1 MINAYVSGWKIID
14 YHTEALDTAIDEEIP
29 AQNGKRL
36 ALIGFSYLAAG
47 TAHIMSILHCGT
59 VLGSRNTASAIA
71 MSGQKHVFTTN
82 APTDPAGGAAATPD
96 IIAYQLVDGSWEYN
110 VVASISGSDITLTTN
125 IAGVDAGGGLAAI
138 AALGK
143 VRIFGVV
150 GDAFCFKQSLTA
162 SVKTERY
169 DAISVLAPFKG
180 DPLYVTIDN
189 ATAAGFLHNMI
200 WAYINK

>member
-1 MINAYVSGWKIID
+1 MINAHISGWQIKD
-14 YHTEALDTAIDEEIP
+14 YHTETLDNVIDESVDG
-29 AQNGKRL
+29 QNGKRL

-47 TAHIMSILHCGT
+47 TAHIMSIMHCGSIG
-59 VLGSRNTASAIA
+59 GSRNTAAILA
-71 MSGQKHVFTTN
+71 VSGQKDITTTT

-96 IIAYQLVDGSWEYN
+96 IIAYQLTDGSWEWN
-110 VVASISGSDITLTTN
+110 TIASIAASVITLTNN
-125 IAGVDAGGGLAAI
+125 IAGVDAGGGATAI

-150 GDAFCFKQSLTA
+150 GDGFCFKQSLTA

-169 DAISVLAPFKG
+169 DAITVLAPFKG

-189 ATAAGFLHNMI
+189 ATAAGFLYNMI